1 MSIESLLFQLMV
13 GLSTAMLYWIVSVGL
28 TFTFG
33 VTRVLNFAHG
43 SFYMLGAYFTLAAYS
58 LTGNFVAAVIL
69 SSLGVGLVGILCER
83 GLIRFSYVLPVPFQ
97 LVLTFGLVLVFED
110 VVRFFWGTV
119 PKMIPALGIGT
130 IKLMGRRFPLFSIYL
145 VIIGCLIGGVLYL
158 LINRT
163 KWGMMIRAMIS
174 DYELATASGINPE
187 LLYATSFFLG
197 SFLAGLGGALSLPIS
212 AASPGM
218 GEHIIIYS
226 FIVTVMGGLGNIKG
240 AFVSSLIIGLA
251 EAIGAL
257 YFANLTM
264 AIPYLIL
271 ATILVVR
278 PEGIFGEV

>member
-1 MSIESLLFQLMV
+1 MRFESLIFQLLV

-43 SFYMLGAYFTLAAYS
+43 SFYMLGAYFTLALHS
-58 LTGNFVAAVIL
+58 LTGNFVL
-69 SSLGVGLVGILCER
+69 SVVGASLLVGTVGVLCER
-83 GLIRFSYVLPVPFQ
+83 GLIRFSYLLPVPFQ

-119 PKMIPALGIGT
+119 PKMMPSLGIGT
-130 IKLMGRRFPLFSIYL
+130 VKMMGRRFPLFSFYL
-145 VIIGCLIGGVLYL
+145 IAIGCLIGFFLYL

-174 DYELATASGINPE
+174 DYELATATGINPE
-187 LLYATSFFLG
+187 VLYATAFFLG

-240 AFVSSLIIGLA
+240 AFVSSLIIGVA
-251 EAIGAL
+251 EGIGAL
-257 YFANLTM
+257 YFADLTM
-264 AIPYLIL
+264 AIPYLVL
-271 ATILVVR
+271 AAILVVK